1 MKKTYFL
8 LFLLAIG
15 LSTFA
20 QGVKTKGFAVM
31 QPGFDFQEYEF
42 TRHACTDNEIQ
53 LEVLYCGICHSDL
66 HEAHEDWWPEHY
78 PLVPGHEIVG
88 RVVKVGRNVTRFKTG
103 DYAGV
108 GCIVNSCRTCGYCL
122 HDRQQYCQKMV
133 ATYNSVDYYHGDE
146 AQQGGYS
153 NTFLVPED
161 YVIRIPEGADLKRV
175 APLLCAGITTYSPI
189 RFAGVKAS
197 DRVGI
202 AGFGGL
208 GHMAVQYA
216 VALGAKVT
224 VFDITEAKRGDALR
238 LGAEKYVNVTRPE
251 ELKGLE
257 NTFDFI
263 LSTIPAPY
271 DPNMYLRMLDFDG
284 QLGIVGIPA
293 FKEVPSLSLDK
304 FIMTG
309 GRRVFGSMIGGIKET
324 QEAMDYSVSH
334 DIYPEVEL
342 IKADADTIKQAFRNV
357 QDGKVKFRYV
367 IDMKTME

>member
-1 MKKTYFL
+1 MKKTCSL
-8 LFLLAIG
+8 LFLLAFG
-15 LSTFA
+15 LSALA

-42 TRHACTDNEIQ
+42 SRHACTDNEIQ
-53 LEVLYCGICHSDL
+53 LDVLYCGICHSDL
-66 HEAHEDWWPEHY
+66 HEARQDWFSEHY

-88 RVVKVGRNVTRFKTG
+88 RVAKVGKNVTRFKVG

-108 GCIVNSCRTCGYCL
+108 GCIVNSCRACDYCL

-133 ATYNSVDYYHGDE
+133 SAYNSVDYCHADE
-146 AQQGGYS
+146 AQQGGYA

-161 YVIRIPEGADLKRV
+161 YAIRIPEGADLKRV
-175 APLLCAGITTYSPI
+175 GPLLCAGVTTYSPI
-189 RFAGVKAS
+189 RFAGVKAGQ
-197 DRVGI
+197 RVGI

-208 GHMAVQYA
+208 GHMALQYA

-238 LGAEKYVNVTRPE
+238 LGAERYVNVTHPD
-251 ELKGLE
+251 ELEGLAS
-257 NTFDFI
+257 TFDFI

-271 DPNMYLRMLDFDG
+271 DPNMYLQMLDFGG

-293 FKEVPSLSLDK
+293 FKDVPSLSLDK
-304 FIMTG
+304 FILSG

-324 QEAMDYSVSH
+324 QEAVDYFVGH
-334 DIYPEVEL
+334 GIYPEVEL
-342 IKADADTIKQAFRNV
+342 IKADADTIGQAFRNV
-357 QDGKVKFRYV
+357 LDGKVKFRYV
-367 IDMKTME
+367 IDMKSMK